1 VKTFQLL
8 RRILHNI
15 SSISKALSL
24 QCRFSW
30 RNGYK
35 SAGCRSGYY
44 GVYFGV
50 TLLFDKKSFIKTN
63 RCAGAFSSRRNQ
75 LLVLHFSGRF
85 LLTTLPR
92 RQRMLMCISS
102 FTVAIPILYTREF
115 REVLE
120 GTTY

>member
-1 VKTFQLL
+1 
-8 RRILHNI
+8 
-15 SSISKALSL
+15 
-24 QCRFSW
+24 
-30 RNGYK
+30 
-35 SAGCRSGYY
+35 
-44 GVYFGV
+44 
-50 TLLFDKKSFIKTN
+50 
-63 RCAGAFSSRRNQ
+63 
-75 LLVLHFSGRF
+75 LVLHFSGRF